1 MFIPLSFVNCYRDH
15 RALHSF
21 PIRRSSDLD
30 LTFTHEHLATLG
42 DTLALSHA
50 TMSFTELA
58 ADDLTFGATVL
69 ERFLVIETSAES
81 DRPRTEVFAENE
93 LADAVTS
100 FYERYAELLP
110 EGTARSRAVA
120 TARAVAV

>member
-69 ERFLVIETSAES
+69 ERFLVIETSAE
-81 DRPRTEVFAENE
+81 DRKSTRLNSSHLGISYAVFCLKKKKEPRTEHN
-93 LADAVTS
+93 
-100 FYERYAELLP
+100 
-110 EGTARSRAVA
+110 
-120 TARAVAV
+120 